1 MYSLEK
7 RLNAV
12 KLYFELGNNAALTV
26 RRLGYPDVTSLAYWV
41 DEYQILVAHPLKSSL
56 KNSIQTK
63 QKDVVK
69 RSSLM

>member
-26 RRLGYPDVTSLAYWV
+26 RRLGYPDVTSLAHWV
-41 DEYQILVAHPLKSSL
+41 DEYQILVAHSLKSGL